1 MGCAP
6 DVPAL
11 KCRLNSYTL
20 TLGYCQFL
28 ELRRDDF
35 QQLLKTEPEV
45 TEEMRRVAEAR
56 LHNDQLSSRGLGWKA
71 LAPYNQ
77 TSGGLSYVNFT
88 SAGQ

>member
-1 MGCAP
+1 MGCGP

-45 TEEMRRVAEAR
+45 TEEVRRVAEAR
-56 LHNDQLSSRGLGWKA
+56 LHHDQL
-71 LAPYNQ
+71 
-77 TSGGLSYVNFT
+77 F
-88 SAGQ
+88 